1 MPWAPPCDGSSEQFV
16 DQANTL
22 ELDSWTRFDLGVRYV
37 FAAAETPVTLRL
49 SVDNVANERYWAS
62 AFDAFS
68 PALLQGGPR
77 AVKASISADF

>member
-1 MPWAPPCDGSSEQFV
+1 MFEFKQRL
-16 DQANTL
+16 QAVMLTH
-22 ELDSWTRFDLGVRYV
+22 G
-37 FAAAETPVTLRL
+37 AAADTPGTLRL

-62 AFDAFS
+62 ACDAFS